1 MHDAGTWLT
10 GRRRT
15 VRAAAHLLSG
25 ITTATIAWGFLF
37 GMAHRAC
44 KCEEPEPPTRL
55 LTHGGAV
62 ALVAL
67 AVIAALTWASWRS
80 RLGASVAMTG
90 VSMMAWFVVEVGWV
104 MAGTQTPDAAAYQA
118 QLATWLLGAL
128 LFGRLVLDLVLDW
141 LQRRADARPTRDPLP
156 VGTIRRR

>member
-15 VRAAAHLLSG
+15 LRGAVQLLCG
-25 ITTATIAWGFLF
+25 IASATVAWGFLF
-37 GMAHRAC
+37 GSARRAC

-62 ALVAL
+62 ALVAV
-67 AVIAALTWASWRS
+67 AVIAALTWAAWRS
-80 RLGASVAMTG
+80 RLSASLAMTG
-90 VSMMAWFVVEVGWV
+90 VSMAAWLVVAFGWFI
-104 MAGTQTPDAAAYQA
+104 AGTQAPDAPAYHA

-128 LFGRLVLDLVLDW
+128 LFGRLLLDLVLDG